1 MKTEFFYGACTSDG
15 FVSHFDGLLRQA
27 KHVTVLK
34 GGCGCGKSTLM
45 RAVAAAAEQRGLD
58 VELGLCSS
66 DAGSLDAV
74 YLPALSTAYADGTAP
89 HVLEPRLCGGSM
101 NYLNFGEF

>member
-34 GGCGCGKSTLM
+34 GGCGCGK
-45 RAVAAAAEQRGLD
+45 RRNG
-58 VELGLCSS
+58 
-66 DAGSLDAV
+66 
-74 YLPALSTAYADGTAP
+74 
-89 HVLEPRLCGGSM
+89 
-101 NYLNFGEF
+101 